1 MINYTPNSVCIVQL
15 HSQEFWKYIWHLCQ
29 DMKASYLCFQ
39 FSKGWG
45 GIHNNNN
52 TSCIYIFFYTIL
64 QKPAYQSSLSLHF
77 IKSNNKLIQKTLF
90 IQRRPIAKVSR
101 NTIQGV
107 PSNTKHTYTDTHRQW
122 LGHMATLHTFSP
134 GLKRKIKRK
143 SLIAMRSTRL
153 SKHVS
158 SRTNILGIF
167 IFFFHNNTIRPTY
180 QYLLG

>member
-1 MINYTPNSVCIVQL
+1 MINYTPNSVCIIQL

-29 DMKASYLCFQ
+29 DMKVSYLCFQ

-45 GIHNNNN
+45 EFTIIIIIIHLV
-52 TSCIYIFFYTIL
+52 YIFFLYNTT
-64 QKPAYQSSLSLHF
+64 KASLSKLVSLHF

-107 PSNTKHTYTDTHRQW
+107 PSNTKHTYTDTHTGSDLDIWQHSA
-122 LGHMATLHTFSP
+122 LFHP
-134 GLKRKIKRK
+134 GLKAKKEMKRK
-143 SLIAMRSTRL
+143 SLNAMRSTRL

-158 SRTNILGIF
+158 SRTNILC
-167 IFFFHNNTIRPTY
+167 IFFFPITIL
-180 QYLLG
+180 QD